1 MHKCNPTSA
10 PIVKDV
16 KFGKFQCRMNQYK
29 INEMKAVSY
38 AFAVERLMCVQ
49 VYTCPDLAFVT
60 GMLERYQKNSDK
72 PHWDRV
78 KKALRYL

>member
-1 MHKCNPTSA
+1 
-10 PIVKDV
+10 
-16 KFGKFQCRMNQYK
+16 
-29 INEMKAVSY
+29 MKAVPY